1 MFSSLTETGFPSQ
14 ENPFLML
21 KCPTDGTPCTGN
33 NRYEGYCADL
43 IEKIAHIVGFHY
55 ALKEVGDKSYGSR
68 LSDGSWN
75 GMIGELIREVGL
87 CRRRLFICGAVMF
100 LHVSVYYDYV
110 CRCNVSVRVTVMCL
124 FVSLSSF
131 YLFRC
136 SLYLCRCRLFISVD
150 VVSLFLSL

>member
-87 CRRRLFICGAVMF
+87 CRRRRFICGAVIF

-110 CRCNVSVRVTVMCL
+110 CRCNVSVRVTV
-124 FVSLSSF
+124 
-131 YLFRC
+131 
-136 SLYLCRCRLFISVD
+136 
-150 VVSLFLSL
+150 

>member
-1 MFSSLTETGFPSQ
+1 
-14 ENPFLML
+14 ML

-87 CRRRLFICGAVMF
+87 CRCCLFICVAV
-100 LHVSVYYDYV
+100 VS
-110 CRCNVSVRVTVMCL
+110 L
-124 FVSLSSF
+124 FVAL
-131 YLFRC
+131 L
-136 SLYLCRCRLFISVD
+136 SLYWWRCRLFICVA
-150 VVSLFLSL
+150 VVSLFVELSSLYLWRCRLFICVAVMFLYVSV